1 MDTEINIWNKAL
13 KSAIALPVVRVEREA
28 FLRKEL
34 ALYCT
39 NEQLEIAISESPI
52 KVLTKNQINRIANGC
67 IKYHLTL
74 VCAASA
80 LAGVP
85 GGWGMWATVPADIAQ
100 FYGHVFTL
108 TQKLLYLYGWKD
120 LSDENGQLN
129 DEAAQIL
136 TLFTGVMMG
145 AQIANDVLNNVIKA
159 FAGQVAVR
167 LPKQALTKSAIYNAI
182 KQVAKWIGIKLTKDS
197 FAKGA
202 SKVIPLIGA
211 PISAGVTYWTFKR
224 MANRLKRFLDGQL
237 QTA

>member
-1 MDTEINIWNKAL
+1 MNTEISLWNKTL
-13 KSAIALPVVRVEREA
+13 KSAIALPLVRVEREA

-39 NEQLEIAISESPI
+39 NEQLDIAISESPI
-52 KVLTKNQINRIANGC
+52 KVLTKKQINRIANGC

-74 VCAASA
+74 VCSASA

-85 GGWGMWATVPADIAQ
+85 GGWGMLATVPADIAQ
-100 FYGHVFTL
+100 FYGHVFAL

-120 LSDENGQLN
+120 LSDEKGQLN
-129 DEAAQIL
+129 DEAAQTL

-145 AQIANDVLNNVIKA
+145 AQIANDVLNNIIKA
-159 FAGQVAVR
+159 FAEQVSVR